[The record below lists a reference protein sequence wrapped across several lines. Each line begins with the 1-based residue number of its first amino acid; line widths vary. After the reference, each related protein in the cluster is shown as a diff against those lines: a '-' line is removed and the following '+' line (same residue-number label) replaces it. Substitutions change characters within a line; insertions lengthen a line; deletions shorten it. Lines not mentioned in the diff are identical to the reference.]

1 MKPAFFLGA
10 ALLQVSSTF
19 AQWSAPSA
27 AINWNGLGHIRV
39 YAVDN
44 SGQVREWQFDGSG
57 WNGPSYIGATA
68 MPGSG
73 VTAVNDGAHL
83 RVYYQD
89 QNGRARE
96 RVYENGWT
104 DGATLP

>member
-10 ALLQVSSTF
+10 ALYDNGPWLTRECGYFTNTMSRLQVSSTF

-44 SGQVREWQFDGSG
+44 GGQVREWQFDGSS
-57 WNGPSYIGATA
+57 WNGPGFIGATA

-73 VTAVNDGAHL
+73 VTAVNDGAHVSTGL
-83 RVYYQD
+83 S
-89 QNGRARE
+89 
-96 RVYENGWT
+96 
-104 DGATLP
+104 